1 MPLIG
6 DLENTM
12 LWCFN
17 PFYTTNLAQCQ
28 CSQSAGIGFLSPE
41 WAGVL
46 VALIALF
53 TTVFSILWQVKE
65 SKKAE
70 LARNQEAEKLQKQ
83 RDKESI
89 DSENRRIK
97 DLDRLDRQRTEDQLK
112 VSETRRLNMRADWF
126 KNEIYLPK
134 KSSFNEYFEAL
145 KGVILEADK
154 IHQTSGKEQ
163 EIEHKVKGLTKLF
176 LSVLL
181 DNLGPFDMEFY
192 KACRNQVQKMES
204 NFILVLY
211 SGIEPSVDQSIA
223 MPHALYENCKDLRLL
238 LLRWV
243 YNYRGDFKTDF
254 PDSN

>member
-1 MPLIG
+1 
-6 DLENTM
+6 M
-12 LWCFN
+12 LWYFN
-17 PFYTTNLAQCQ
+17 PFCITNLTQCQ

-41 WAGVL
+41 WAGNIVAFFAL
-46 VALIALF
+46 V
-53 TTVFSILWQVKE
+53 TTVFSIWWQVKE
-65 SKKAE
+65 AKKAE
-70 LARNQEAEKLQKQ
+70 LARNAEAEKLQ
-83 RDKESI
+83 RLRNKEGQ
-89 DSENRRIK
+89 DLEERRIK

-112 VSETRRLNMRADWF
+112 VAETRRLNMRADWF
-126 KNEIYLPK
+126 KNEIYLPQ
-134 KSSFNEYFEAL
+134 KSSFNEYFEAF

-192 KACRNQVQKMES
+192 KACRNQIQKMES

-211 SGIEPSVDQSIA
+211 SSIEPSVDQSIA
-223 MPHALYENCKDLRLL
+223 MPNALHENCKDLRLL